1 MMTALHALL
10 AAQGGALAQLPAV
23 VPVVAPAGDAG
34 FPFGTLAGAV
44 LLLGLAAVLLAVEFL
59 LVSWGLLAVAALGCA
74 LAACSLAFAVAPGV
88 GYAFVIATPLA
99 GAMVSTWG
107 LARMQ
112 RSRAVPRAEITA
124 DAGYRHAA
132 TAIGV
137 RVGSAGVLVTD
148 AYPAGRARFAG
159 TGGGHEL
166 DVEVQ
171 GATARSG
178 DAVVVIAIS
187 GPSVLVQKA

>member
-1 MMTALHALL
+1 MMAALLALL
-10 AAQGGALAQLPAV
+10 AAQGGALAQLPAL
-23 VPVVAPAGDAG
+23 APATAPAEAAG
-34 FPFGTLAGAV
+34 FPLGTLAGAV
-44 LLLGLAAVLLAVEFL
+44 LLLGLGAVLLAVEFL

-74 LAACSLAFAVAPGV
+74 LAACWMAFAVAPGV

-99 GAMVSTWG
+99 GVVVTTWG

-148 AYPAGRARFAG
+148 AFPAGRARFAG
-159 TGGGHEL
+159 TGAGCEL

-171 GATARSG
+171 GPTARKG
-178 DAVVVIAIS
+178 DAVVVIGIA
-187 GPSVLVQKA
+187 GPTVLVQKT

>member
-1 MMTALHALL
+1 VIAALPTLL
-10 AAQGGALAQLPAV
+10 AAQLVALAQAPDL
-23 VPVVAPAGDAG
+23 APAEAAG
-34 FPFGTLAGAV
+34 FPLGTLVGAV
-44 LLLGLAAVLLAVEFL
+44 LMLGLAAVLLAVEFL
-59 LVSWGLLAVAALGCA
+59 LVSWGLLAVAAVGSALIACA
-74 LAACSLAFAVAPGV
+74 MAFSVAAGV

-99 GAMVSTWG
+99 GAMVTTWG

-137 RVGSAGVLVTD
+137 AVGSAGVLVTD
-148 AYPAGRARFAG
+148 AFPAGRARFAG
-159 TGGGHEL
+159 THAGSEL

-171 GATARSG
+171 GPTAQRG
-178 DAVVVIAIS
+178 DAVVVIGIS
-187 GPSVLVQKA
+187 GPTVLVQKVP

>member
-1 MMTALHALL
+1 MTVLHTLL
-10 AAQGGALAQLPAV
+10 VAAGGALAQLPAQ
-23 VPVVAPAGDAG
+23 APAAGPAEAAG
-34 FPFGTLAGAV
+34 FPFGTLVGAV
-44 LLLGLAAVLLAVEFL
+44 MMLGLAAVLLAVEFL

-74 LAACSLAFAVAPGV
+74 LAACAMAFSVAPGL
-88 GYAFVIATPLA
+88 GYAFVIASPVA
-99 GAMVSTWG
+99 GALVTTWG

-137 RVGSAGVLVTD
+137 QVGSTGVLVTD
-148 AYPAGRARFAG
+148 AFPASRARFAG
-159 TGGGHEL
+159 KGGGREL